1 MKNAKRAIM
10 LPMFEGVNVMFL
22 ELLILTHI
30 VKPNIVYILESLDCE
45 KIVFVLN
52 QNYRIGMGFCTLR

>member
-1 MKNAKRAIM
+1 MQKGVVM

-30 VKPNIVYILESLDCE
+30 VKPKIVYILESLGFG
-45 KIVFVLN
+45 KIVFVPN
-52 QNYRIGMGFCTLR
+52 QNYRNGMGVCTLH